1 MKNLG
6 FLIGLLILGGVSFLK
21 QEKILPQDFMSVK
34 FGYKLETITVLV
46 VSFIAVAFA
55 LFILFA

>member
-21 QEKILPQDFMSVK
+21 QEKILPQDFMSIK
-34 FGYKLETITVLV
+34 FGYKLQTITVLV

>member
-21 QEKILPQDFMSVK
+21 QEKILPQDFMSIK
-34 FGYKLETITVLV
+34 FGYKLQTITVLV
-46 VSFIAVAFA
+46 VSFIAVTFA